1 MVTGDSIES
10 QVQGP
15 RSHACRQGGPGSPAE
30 HHCSPRVSA
39 GVFAAR
45 TRILSLFPSLS
56 ISISISISYLS
67 LFLSPLH
74 SKPNLEP
81 LHLHHGIPSL
91 SLFALLSHPNSLVS
105 ISPSLVLLVSPQPGG
120 SFAFQTQP
128 GIPSSPSWHSFHRM
142 YFLFPLPSS
151 SHPSSITKF
160 PCVICTNFISANS
173 AAHLQHR
180 S

>member
-1 MVTGDSIES
+1 MVTDDSIES

-39 GVFAAR
+39 GAFAA
-45 TRILSLFPSLS
+45 LPSLFIA
-56 ISISISISYLS
+56 ISISISMSYISL
-67 LFLSPLH
+67 LLSPLH

-142 YFLFPLPSS
+142 YFLLPLPSS

-173 AAHLQHR
+173 AAHLQYR